1 MLRNLKQTKTIDEL
15 KLSIENFYS
24 SPIVGANYMRI

>member
-24 SPIVGANYMRI
+24 SLIVGANYIHI